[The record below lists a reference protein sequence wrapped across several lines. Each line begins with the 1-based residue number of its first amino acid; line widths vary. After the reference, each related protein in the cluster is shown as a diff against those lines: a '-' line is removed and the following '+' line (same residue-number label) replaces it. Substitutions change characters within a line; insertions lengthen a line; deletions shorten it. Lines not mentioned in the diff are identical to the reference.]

1 MTTLRDVI
9 TDALRAIKV
18 LAPGDGPSVDELT
31 AGLDVAQNVL
41 LELHEARGPLL
52 DVDVIADYT
61 AGENERVRIADGDTV
76 TVSLPNAIQTFDGRP
91 DSDYGFAAA
100 SDMPPQGSTGTPD
113 GSSTRAPRDGTRVE
127 IVGTTQAIYFFRA
140 DINQWI
146 QADQRALDDTLPLS
160 GRYRGHFT
168 ALVARQMI
176 DAWPDMAQPSPSLA
190 ARIGRANSALL
201 VRPGVSRDP
210 VRAEYF

>member
-1 MTTLRDVI
+1 MTTFREVI

-18 LAPGDGPSVDELT
+18 LAPGDGPSVDELND
-31 AGLDVAQNVL
+31 GLVVAQNVL

-52 DVDVIADYT
+52 DVDVTTNYI

-91 DSDYGFAAA
+91 DTDYGFAAA
-100 SDMPPQGSTGTPD
+100 SDKPPIGSTGTPD
-113 GSSTRAPRDGTRVE
+113 GVSTRAPRDGTRIE
-127 IVGTTQAIYFFRA
+127 IVGTTQATYFFRA
-140 DINQWI
+140 DVNQWV
-146 QADQRALDDTLPLS
+146 QADQRALDDLVPLS
-160 GRYRGHFT
+160 ARYRGHFA

-176 DAWPDMAQPSPSLA
+176 DIWPDMAQPSPSLA

-201 VRPGVSRDP
+201 VRPGVARDP
-210 VRAEYF
+210 VTSEYF